1 MFYVISDG
9 LYHTGQFSRDV
20 PPCAYLGCFGDAA
33 SWETREQAQAWV
45 DQFGGEIIED
55 FPTITAYEELERKYA
70 LANMHLATLCDIVLG
85 EDAADRSDEALIL
98 ATGAMKRKYLHLLKN
113 MEQDKS

>member
-33 SWETREQAQAWV
+33 SWETKEAAQAWA
-45 DQFGGEIIED
+45 DKYGGRVREEIMTN
-55 FPTITAYEELERKYA
+55 PTYEELKIIVNNLNKENAILK
-70 LANMHLATLCDIVLG
+70 DIIKRASVQFFHDGSDG
-85 EDAADRSDEALIL
+85 ETASKMLSILNEAD
-98 ATGAMKRKYLHLLKN
+98 
-113 MEQDKS
+113 